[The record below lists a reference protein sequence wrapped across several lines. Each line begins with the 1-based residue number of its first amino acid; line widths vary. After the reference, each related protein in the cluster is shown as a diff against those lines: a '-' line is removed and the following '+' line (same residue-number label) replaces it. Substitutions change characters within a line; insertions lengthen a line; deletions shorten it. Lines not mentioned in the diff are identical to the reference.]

1 MKHTTKLNSLAKGIA
16 RLVAVSSISAGLA
29 VYAANQPATPSKVT
43 SAQPSAEKTAPGDSL
58 PNRDDLFF
66 NEMQQ
71 FERHINSM
79 FNQAWEGTNQI
90 GLNPSFDSSVKLTK
104 EPHQYVVRFALP
116 EKEVANARVTVDNGT
131 LHLTSSCEAR
141 LPATTGAQAEKDKG
155 KTTEPE
161 AIDVEHYEQ
170 LISLPGPVDNSK
182 MKIQRGDGV
191 LTVTLPKKEESTPAK
206 PANG

>member
-1 MKHTTKLNSLAKGIA
+1 MKQTTKLNSLAKGVA
-16 RLVAVSSISAGLA
+16 RLVAVSSLCAGLS
-29 VYAANQPATPSKVT
+29 VYAATQPSTPSKET
-43 SAQPSAEKTAPGDSL
+43 SAQPSSEKSSDSL
-58 PNRDDLFF
+58 QNWDDQFF

-71 FERHINSM
+71 FEKHINAM
-79 FNQAWEGTNQI
+79 FNQAWEGTNQN

-116 EKEVANARVTVDNGT
+116 EKEVTNAKVTVDNGT
-131 LHLTSSCEAR
+131 LHLTSSSEAK